1 MMHTFCHSHNIKN
14 VIFKYIDILYECHTH
29 KYISTNMKINIKN
42 RELELHYSL
51 RILINYE
58 EITGKSLDFA
68 DLTSISNLIKLYYSA
83 VIASLQYAR
92 EPLDITWEDFLDF
105 IDETGEKGLMDFGN
119 WYANS
124 MTANMDVEK
133 NKKSNKDTK
142 KTNKKTD
149 LKLEKN
155 V

>member
-14 VIFKYIDILYECHTH
+14 VIFKYIDILYECHAH

-58 EITGKSLDFA
+58 EITGKSLDMSDFN
-68 DLTSISNLIKLYYSA
+68 SFSNLSKLFYAA
-83 VIASLQYAR
+83 VLASLQYNR
-92 EPLDITWEDFLDF
+92 MPLDVSWEDFLDF
-105 IDETGEKGLMDFGN
+105 IDDNDGIKLMSEFGN
-119 WYANS
+119 WFANI
-124 MTANMDVEK
+124 MATNLKIED
-133 NKKSNKDTK
+133 NKKK
-142 KTNKKTD
+142 KNTSKKSD
-149 LKLEKN
+149 SVLEKN